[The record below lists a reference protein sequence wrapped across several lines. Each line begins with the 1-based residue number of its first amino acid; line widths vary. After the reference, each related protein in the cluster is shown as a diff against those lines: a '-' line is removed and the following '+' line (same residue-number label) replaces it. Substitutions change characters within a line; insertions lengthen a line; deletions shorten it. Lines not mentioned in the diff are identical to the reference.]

1 MPLRFKAPL
10 ALLVALGLLV
20 SGAGLAA
27 ADTLLRLN
35 GIGPLRL
42 GMTRSAA
49 LATGWLTHRTSGC
62 PLGGP
67 PLPTVYR
74 VTGRRAP
81 RGLSGTAEFD
91 GGKLRVLS
99 FTRGVHTR
107 VGVTVG
113 RTTVSAMV
121 HRYRAAGFRARAQY
135 IATFQG
141 TFVTVRRTDRGPQ
154 LLGAFASR
162 NVVEM
167 LAVPDVPVCE

>member
-1 MPLRFKAPL
+1 MPLRSKAPL
-10 ALLVALGLLV
+10 ALLVALGVLV
-20 SGAGLAA
+20 SGAAPAA

-42 GMTRSAA
+42 GMSRSAA

-67 PLPTVYR
+67 PLPVVYR
-74 VTGRRAP
+74 VAGRRAP

-113 RTTVSAMV
+113 RTTVGAMV
-121 HRYRAAGFRARAQY
+121 HRYRAAGFRASAQY

-141 TFVTVRRTDRGPQ
+141 TFVTIRRTARGPQ
-154 LLGAFASR
+154 LLGAFASG
-162 NVVEM
+162 NVVQT

>member
-1 MPLRFKAPL
+1 MLL
-10 ALLVALGLLV
+10 ACAVV
-20 SGAGLAA
+20 TVLAA
-27 ADTLLRLN
+27 GAPVPATADTLLRLN

-42 GMTRSAA
+42 GMSRSAA
-49 LATGWLTHRTSGC
+49 LATGWLTHRSSGC

-67 PLPTVYR
+67 PLPVVYR
-74 VTGRRAP
+74 LAGRRAP
-81 RGLSGTAEFD
+81 RGLSGMAEFD

-141 TFVTVRRTDRGPQ
+141 TFVTVRRTARGPQ
-154 LLGAFASR
+154 LLGAFASGS
-162 NVVEM
+162 VVET

>member
-1 MPLRFKAPL
+1 MLLRSKAPL
-10 ALLVALGLLV
+10 ALLMALAVLAVA
-20 SGAGLAA
+20 AGPAA
-27 ADTLLRLN
+27 SDTLLRLN

-42 GMTRSAA
+42 GMSRSAA
-49 LATGWLTHRTSGC
+49 LATGWLAHRTSGC

-67 PLPTVYR
+67 PLPIVYR
-74 VTGRRAP
+74 LAGRRAP

-113 RTTVSAMV
+113 RTTVGAMV
-121 HRYRAAGFRARAQY
+121 HRYRAAGFRASAQY
-135 IATFQG
+135 LSTFQG
-141 TFVTVRRTDRGPQ
+141 TFVTVRRSARGPQ
-154 LLGAFASR
+154 LLGAFASA
-162 NVVEM
+162 NVVET